1 MSGVISLDFLPLSEV
16 KKETDLD
23 QTSQDQITN
32 QDQTSDQDQIIDLDQ
47 TFDQSPTSE
56 DQTSEDKTSEDQT
69 YEDETAEDQT
79 VKNQITAQDQTSNQD
94 QTTDLLTQQ
103 AALMLFLEEK
113 VLIDCEEEEED
124 LISAM
129 LLSFIGSLEDNEW
142 QSLQERMVVQMSQTH
157 LAQASERIIRV
168 VSQLVLQL
176 LAPSL
181 KVQFQPEDLP
191 RASPSESEEEE
202 EEEEEHLRKYLRID
216 EEALVR
222 SLGSSASQLSARS
235 MGDLVKQLNQG
246 LCLLAAQSQD
256 SAETEGS
263 EVTPAVMKF
272 LALAGE
278 TLAHL
283 RDEDQDQDQDV
294 DTISKRATEE
304 VMFAIAD
311 TMAMCQVEGR
321 KSTKILRDL
330 ATKISEQCSAS
341 DHQQLSSF
349 TISLKMDSDNQAEQ
363 PGVPAMPY
371 PIHVLPEKIN
381 SDLSE
386 FLGSCLQVLKGLLA
400 KLLALSSPQSF
411 SMMTAPHRSS
421 LPSLESAASDIL
433 DIVVN
438 SVKELCQKKKS
449 KFPLR
454 RRKTKIKEKKVNST
468 ATELKVALQE
478 KLGEFLTCHK
488 DAVEQQ
494 KKDKMEKARMIVSTL
509 LSDLRQKTAECE
521 DMQQEQRSRVQVV
534 TSAVRTLLQQVDICG
549 GDRDRSTLVKLED
562 LISEDKLSS
571 FSQLL
576 TSSLGPLWS
585 NSVSPAEQVR
595 LFCTA
600 AVKYLLRLFV
610 LPPLSWGMGRVVQ
623 VQSDKSST
631 ARLAESA
638 QLYDDIIS
646 RYAQLMS
653 DQVMSSLR
661 RSSTAFWLQ
670 LEVDVLQD
678 GLKTD
683 NGAPTKKKKR
693 RNVIHFFQ
701 KLPRKVGKKWRTLRN
716 RMDTY
721 IMDGDSDDEE
731 EGLDPSELRR
741 RRISRF
747 LHNLSDRIVM
757 AFWVYEPRP
766 WQTMAL
772 FPI

>member
-16 KKETDLD
+16 MKETDLD
-23 QTSQDQITN
+23 QTSR
-32 QDQTSDQDQIIDLDQ
+32 DQTSDQDQIIDLDQ
-47 TFDQSPTSE
+47 TSDQSPTSE
-56 DQTSEDKTSEDQT
+56 DQTSED
-69 YEDETAEDQT
+69 ETAEDQT
-79 VKNQITAQDQTSNQD
+79 SEDETSEDQTFKNQITAQDQTSNQD
-94 QTTDLLTQQ
+94 QTTDPLTQQ

-113 VLIDCEEEEED
+113 VLIDREEEED

-129 LLSFIGSLEDNEW
+129 LSSFIGSLEDNEW
-142 QSLQERMVVQMSQTH
+142 QSLQERMVAQMSQTH

-202 EEEEEHLRKYLRID
+202 EEEHLQKYLQINK
-216 EEALVR
+216 EALVR

-283 RDEDQDQDQDV
+283 KDEDQDQDV

-311 TMAMCQVEGR
+311 TMARCQVEGR
-321 KSTKILRDL
+321 KSRKILRDL

-341 DHQQLSSF
+341 AHQQLSSF
-349 TISLKMDSDNQAEQ
+349 TINLKIDSNEQ
-363 PGVPAMPY
+363 PEEPGVPVKPY

-386 FLGSCLQVLKGLLA
+386 FHGSCLQVLKGLLA

-411 SMMTAPHRSS
+411 SVMTASHRSS

-438 SVKELCQKKKS
+438 GVKELCQKKKS

-454 RRKTKIKEKKVNST
+454 RRKTKVKEKKVNST

-478 KLGEFLTCHK
+478 KLGEFLTYHK

-494 KKDKMEKARMIVSTL
+494 KKDKMQKAKTIMSTL

-521 DMQQEQRSRVQVV
+521 DMQQEQRSRVQVI

-585 NSVSPAEQVR
+585 SPVSPAEQVC

-600 AVKYLLRLFV
+600 AVKHLLRLFV

-661 RSSTAFWLQ
+661 RLSTAFWLQ

-683 NGAPTKKKKR
+683 NGAPTKKKKKR

-701 KLPRKVGKKWRTLRN
+701 KLPRKVGKKWRMLRN

-741 RRISRF
+741 RRIGRF
-747 LHNLSDRIVM
+747 LHDLSDRIVM

>member
-1 MSGVISLDFLPLSEV
+1 MSGVFSSDFLPPSEV
-16 KKETDLD
+16 EKETDLD

-32 QDQTSDQDQIIDLDQ
+32 KDQTSDQDQIIDLDQ
-47 TFDQSPTSE
+47 TSDQSPTSE
-56 DQTSEDKTSEDQT
+56 DQTSENKIIDQEETSDQ
-69 YEDETAEDQT
+69 DR
-79 VKNQITAQDQTSNQD
+79 TSNQE

-113 VLIDCEEEEED
+113 VLFDCKEEED

-129 LLSFIGSLEDNEW
+129 LSSFIGSLEDREW
-142 QSLQERMVVQMSQTH
+142 QSLQDRMVEQMSQTH
-157 LAQASERIIRV
+157 LAQVSERIIRV

-176 LAPSL
+176 LTPAL

-191 RASPSESEEEE
+191 RAPPSERE
-202 EEEEEHLRKYLRID
+202 EEEEEHQSDNNDRSSAALRPVPGDQRKYLEVD

-222 SLGSSASQLSARS
+222 SLGSSASQLPVRS
-235 MGDLVKQLNQG
+235 MLGDLVKQLNQG

-256 SAETEGS
+256 SAEAEGS
-263 EVTPAVMKF
+263 EVTSAAMNF

-283 RDEDQDQDQDV
+283 KDEDQDQDI
-294 DTISKRATEE
+294 DTISERATEE

-311 TMAMCQVEGR
+311 TMSSCQVEGR
-321 KSTKILRDL
+321 KSTRILRDL
-330 ATKISEQCSAS
+330 ATKISEQRSAS
-341 DHQQLSSF
+341 GHQQLSSF
-349 TISLKMDSDNQAEQ
+349 TISLKTDSDEQPEQ
-363 PGVPAMPY
+363 PGARQKPY
-371 PIHVLPEKIN
+371 PIHVSSEKIN

-386 FLGSCLQVLKGLLA
+386 FHGSCLQVLKGLLA

-411 SMMTAPHRSS
+411 SVMTGRHRSS
-421 LPSLESAASDIL
+421 LPALESAASDVL

-454 RRKTKIKEKKVNST
+454 RRKTKVKEKNVNST

-478 KLGEFLTCHK
+478 KLREFLTCHK

-494 KKDKMEKARMIVSTL
+494 KNNKKEKAKTIVSTL
-509 LSDLRQKTAECE
+509 LSDLRQKTEECE
-521 DMQQEQRSRVQVV
+521 DMQQEQRSRVQVI
-534 TSAVRTLLQQVDICG
+534 TGAVRTLLQQVDVCG
-549 GDRDRSTLVKLED
+549 GDWDRSTLIKLED

-576 TSSLGPLWS
+576 TTSLGPLWS
-585 NSVSPAEQVR
+585 GPVRPAEQVH

-600 AVKYLLRLFV
+600 AVKHLLRLFV

-623 VQSDKSST
+623 VQSDKSFT

-638 QLYDDIIS
+638 QLYDNTIS

-653 DQVMSSLR
+653 DQVMSDLR

-670 LEVDVLQD
+670 LEVDALQD
-678 GLKTD
+678 GTSK
-683 NGAPTKKKKR
+683 
-693 RNVIHFFQ
+693 
-701 KLPRKVGKKWRTLRN
+701 
-716 RMDTY
+716 
-721 IMDGDSDDEE
+721 
-731 EGLDPSELRR
+731 
-741 RRISRF
+741 
-747 LHNLSDRIVM
+747 
-757 AFWVYEPRP
+757 
-766 WQTMAL
+766 
-772 FPI
+772 